1 MKVGE
6 RFINLLNSIVLV
18 IFSLV
23 LFIAIWRTDLLVDK
37 LMSLSADKDRLWIFT
52 LAVVLL
58 ILSFL
63 SLSAALQRRRE
74 EKTIIHQT
82 QFGEIQIAVSAVESL
97 ALRAT
102 RRLKGV
108 KDAHV
113 GVRAD
118 SSGLDIFIEVTVN
131 PDISIPQTSEEI
143 RVKVDEYLQETIGIR
158 VNSVKVLVT
167 KVAGEAVKARVE

>member
-1 MKVGE
+1 MKVGD
-6 RFINLLNSIVLV
+6 RFINLLNSIILA
-18 IFSLV
+18 IFSLT
-23 LFIAIWRTDLLVDK
+23 LFIAIWRSDLLVDK
-37 LMSLSADKDRLWIFT
+37 LMSITADKDRIWVFT
-52 LAVVLL
+52 VAVVLL
-58 ILSFL
+58 IMSFI
-63 SLSAALQRRRE
+63 SLNAALQRRRE

-102 RRLKGV
+102 RRIKGV

-118 SSGLDIFIEVTVN
+118 SNGLDIFIEVTVN
-131 PDISIPQTSEEI
+131 PDIGIPQISEEI